1 MVVEPS
7 AEMRDNYVRSLFRGL
22 NFSFIA
28 WFYVFQIV
36 SNRKWEVHFILL
48 YILID
53 STRKSDIRIWVNKD
67 FEIYEGWEISRYLRA
82 HENVRP
88 FYNKQFCWLKLDYL
102 LFAVRTLIADSHRI
116 SN

>member
-28 WFYVFQIV
+28 WLYVFQIV

-67 FEIYEGWEISRYLRA
+67 FEIYEGWEISRYLWA

-88 FYNKQFCWLKLDYL
+88 FYNK
-102 LFAVRTLIADSHRI
+102 
-116 SN
+116 